1 MVKVCV
7 HHPLNPE
14 KSRKCIDR
22 KIHDDDDIS
31 ELDVPFSGDLL
42 KFGYAL
48 ASLRSA
54 RVISVNDAR
63 SVYEEVK
70 RRQEEIV
77 NKLNQAPWIIPT
89 PSEWA
94 PLNPNDPRI
103 SEIYI
108 KYRD

>member
-1 MVKVCV
+1 MLRVCV
-7 HHPLNPE
+7 HHPFNPE
-14 KSRKCIDR
+14 KSKKCINR
-22 KIHDDDDIS
+22 KMHNDDDIS

-42 KFGYAL
+42 KFSYAL

-54 RVISVNDAR
+54 GVISVNDAR
-63 SVYEEVK
+63 RVYEDVK

-94 PLNPNDPRI
+94 PLNPIDPRI

-108 KYRD
+108 KYKD